1 MRRILATLVVCLA
14 AAIGANAQS
23 ARVSGQVLDS
33 RHSAVKEAQVTL
45 RNIDTDGQFRTASTE
60 DGAFLLPPVPPGRYE
75 ISASL
80 EGFAPTRIT
89 GLVLELGE
97 SKVIAIELKPAS
109 VHETV
114 TVSDTAPELTT
125 DRPDRSIVIDPAFV
139 ANIPLNVRNPLQLIN
154 LSPAVTKGDDGL
166 SGQNI
171 TSESRTNTWRING
184 AKGATTDLAID
195 GATDTTSY
203 YNQAAGIPGTE
214 AVQEYRVYTSAYAPE
229 FGHTSGGDVTYALKS
244 GSNQYH
250 GSLFEYLRNS
260 DLDANG
266 FNADKAGQPIG
277 TFRRNQ
283 FGGTLGGPIRIPK
296 LYNGRDKTFFF
307 VSYDGLI
314 DSSAGSFTGTVPT
327 ALERAGNFSQ
337 TKDSNG
343 NLIVIYD
350 PSTTKLDPS
359 APAGTTRYIRT
370 SFPGN
375 IVPSNEINSIGAK
388 LLNLYPMPNEAGVGQ
403 SSSNNFFSNAPGQ
416 DKNHRADVRLDQRIS
431 DRQLIYAHMDYFS
444 NNILQNDYYGNNL
457 AAVNSNDQIP
467 GFNVAVHH
475 TWSIS
480 PSLVFDQHFSWAHS
494 ESDRTEPSQLT
505 AADLGFPANIAPGLT
520 GQMDPQLS
528 ASRISGL
535 GPNYPIEFNASSV
548 YQYAGDLSWI
558 KGIHTFKFGFDLREY
573 PVQLF
578 DPQQLA
584 ISAGQNFTGGSNPS
598 SAAADSGSGVAD
610 LLLGAASVNSG
621 YVNATHSHR
630 FYGGF
635 FAQDTARIT
644 RRLTLTY
651 GLRINYEAGDVENQ
665 NQLNY
670 IDLKSTNPLAGQ
682 VPGSPNLV
690 GGVGIPGLNGTS
702 DQLQIPRGVHLDPR
716 LGVAYALDSKT
727 VIHAGFGIFHHPPA
741 AWQQFPNALGTTRS
755 STSIT
760 AQPNGVTPLFN
771 LGNPFP
777 QGLPAA
783 YGNAAGLG
791 IDLGQNIT
799 GPLHTQDIPYQANWS
814 FDIQRQ
820 LPFNLVVTAAYVG
833 NVGLHLYT
841 PIQYNQIPDS
851 DLALGSKLISV
862 VANPFYG
869 AITDPSSTLS
879 AATVQY
885 GQLLRPFPQ
894 FLNVK
899 ALNVGAGHSSYE
911 AGQLTVEKRFS
922 QGLEVV
928 MGYTKSKAIDNV
940 GEQTSVAGSQSGFQD
955 NYCFACD
962 RALSDQNQPF
972 AMRLAV
978 RYELPFGPGKQM
990 LNHGMASKVL
1000 GGWAIGAFYTPDA
1013 GRPLAVSSPN
1023 NTSSFGGGTGERP
1036 DATGVSAAL
1045 PGGPK
1050 ICDNCAYFNAAA
1062 FVQTPQYQF
1071 GDVSKYLPDVNNPTS
1086 YNIDSSFEKNTRIR
1100 EGVTLTF
1107 RGELFNALNTVI
1119 FSGPTT
1125 SITSSTFGKIILSQA
1140 NTPRQV
1146 QFSLRL
1152 KF

>member
-1 MRRILATLVVCLA
+1 MRRIITTLVVCLGA
-14 AAIGANAQS
+14 AGYLEAQS
-23 ARVSGQVLDS
+23 ARVSGQILDA
-33 RHSAVKEAQVTL
+33 RQAPVKGSQITL
-45 RNIDTDGQFRTASTE
+45 RNIETEGQFRTASTD

-75 ISASL
+75 IEASFT
-80 EGFAPTRIT
+80 GFAPTRVT

-97 SKVIAIELKPAS
+97 SKVLSIELKPAS

-114 TVSDTAPELTT
+114 TVSDTPPEVTT
-125 DRPDRSIVIDPAFV
+125 DRPDRSVVLDPAFV

-154 LSPAVTKGDDGL
+154 FSPAVTKGDDGL

-203 YNQAAGIPGTE
+203 YNQAAGIPGIE

-229 FGHTSGGDVTYALKS
+229 FGHTSGGDVSYALKS
-244 GSNQYH
+244 GGNQYH

-266 FNADKAGQPIG
+266 FNADKAGQPIA

-283 FGGTLGGPIRIPK
+283 FGGTLGGPIRIPR
-296 LYNGRDKTFFF
+296 LYNGQDKTFFF

-314 DSSAGSFTGTVPT
+314 DASAGSFTGTVPT

-370 SFPGN
+370 AFPGN
-375 IVPSNEINSIGAK
+375 IVPAAMINSIGAK
-388 LLNLYPMPNEAGVGQ
+388 LLSYYPMPNQAGVGQ
-403 SSSNNFFSNAPGQ
+403 SNTNNYFSNAPGQ
-416 DKNHRADVRLDQRIS
+416 DKNHRGDVRLDQRIS
-431 DRQLIYAHMDYFS
+431 DRQLIYAHVDYFS
-444 NNILQNDYYGNNL
+444 NNILQNNYYGNYL

-480 PSLVFDQHFSWAHS
+480 PSLVFDHHFSWAHS

-505 AADLGFPANIAPGLT
+505 AADLGFPASIAPGLT

-548 YQYAGDLSWI
+548 YQYAGDFSWI
-558 KGIHTFKFGFDLREY
+558 KGVHTFKFGFDLREY

-584 ISAGQNFTGGSNPS
+584 ISASQNFTGGSNPS
-598 SAAADSGSGVAD
+598 SAAANSGSGVAD
-610 LLLGAASVNSG
+610 LLLGAASVTSG
-621 YVNATHSHR
+621 FVQATHSHR

-635 FAQDTARIT
+635 FAQDAARVTA
-644 RRLTLTY
+644 RLTLTF
-651 GLRINYEAGDVENQ
+651 GLRVNYEAGDVENQ

-682 VPGSPNLV
+682 VPAFPNLV
-690 GGVGIPGLNGTS
+690 GGVGIPGLNGAS
-702 DQLQIPRGVHLDPR
+702 SQLQLPRGAHLDPR
-716 LGVAYALDSKT
+716 LGAAYQLDSKT

-741 AWQQFPNALGTTRS
+741 AWQQFPNALGTTRAT
-755 STSIT
+755 TSLT
-760 AQPNGVTPLFN
+760 AQSNGVTPLFN
-771 LGNPFP
+771 LSNPFP
-777 QGLPAA
+777 PGVPAA

-814 FDIQRQ
+814 FDVQRV
-820 LPFNLVVTAAYVG
+820 LPFNLVITAAYVG
-833 NVGLHLYT
+833 NVGVHLYT
-841 PIQYNQIPDS
+841 PIQFNQIPDS
-851 DLALGSKLISV
+851 DLSLGSKLISV
-862 VANPFYG
+862 VANPFSG
-869 AITDPSSTLS
+869 VITDPSSTLS
-879 AATVQY
+879 VATVQY

-899 ALNVGAGHSSYE
+899 AINVGAGHSSYQ

-922 QGLEVV
+922 QGFEVL
-928 MGYTKSKAIDNV
+928 MGYTISKAIDNV

-962 RALSDQNQPF
+962 RALSDQNQPY
-972 AMRLAV
+972 ALRLAT
-978 RYELPFGPGKQM
+978 RYELPFGPGRPM
-990 LNHGMASKVL
+990 LARGIASKVL
-1000 GGWAIGAFYTPDA
+1000 GGWSIGAFYTLDA

-1036 DATGVSAAL
+1036 NATGIPAAL

-1071 GDVSKYLPDVNNPTS
+1071 GNVSKYLPDVNNPTS
-1086 YNIDSSFEKNTRIR
+1086 YNIDASFEKNTMIR
-1100 EGVTLTF
+1100 EGINLTF
-1107 RGELFNALNTVI
+1107 RAELFNAPNTVI

-1125 SITSSTFGKIILSQA
+1125 SITSSTFGKITLSQSNA
-1140 NTPRQV
+1140 PRQV